1 MNRRSR
7 SRRDKI
13 SYKVNEIQNFLTPE
27 ECDLI
32 IQIATLKGLSASE
45 VFELGA
51 TESETIDINHR
62 NSETVWLVKNNDIV
76 ERIAKRISELT
87 NTSIDLQEDMQCVH
101 YNPGGIFKEHHDAY
115 TDEELVE
122 IIGQGDRQR
131 YSTFL
136 IYLNDGY
143 TGGETLFPRIRK
155 KIVPEK
161 GKAIY
166 FKNIDAKNVIIP
178 ESLHVGSRVKTGE
191 KWVANIWIGVD
202 V

>member
-13 SYKVNEIQNFLTPE
+13 SYKVNEIQNFLTHE

-101 YNPGGIFKEHHDAY
+101 YNPGGVFKEHHDAY

-166 FKNIDAKNVIIP
+166 FKNIDSKNVIIP